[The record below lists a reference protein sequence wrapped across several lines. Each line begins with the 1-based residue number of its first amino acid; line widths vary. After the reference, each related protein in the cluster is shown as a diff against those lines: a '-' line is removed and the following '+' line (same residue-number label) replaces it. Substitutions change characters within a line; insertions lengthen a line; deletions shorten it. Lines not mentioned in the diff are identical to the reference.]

1 MDKEKLIE
9 KLRSKGFKVSSDS
22 SVVIV
27 LTNDPK
33 LGLYKTVKEI
43 IKSSGYNASWGVKYD
58 ASAQTVNI
66 SDDVVINAD
75 SKESKNGKISE
86 KDSTPE
92 YTTEE
97 NGQMALSDF
106 L

>member
-33 LGLYKTVKEI
+33 LGLYKTVKE
-43 IKSSGYNASWGVKYD
+43 NH
-58 ASAQTVNI
+58 
-66 SDDVVINAD
+66 
-75 SKESKNGKISE
+75 
-86 KDSTPE
+86 
-92 YTTEE
+92 
-97 NGQMALSDF
+97 
-106 L
+106 

>member
-43 IKSSGYNASWGVKYD
+43 IESSEIGRASCRERV
-58 ASAQTVNI
+58 
-66 SDDVVINAD
+66 
-75 SKESKNGKISE
+75 
-86 KDSTPE
+86 
-92 YTTEE
+92 
-97 NGQMALSDF
+97 
-106 L
+106 